1 MKYEPRAPVGRRLV
15 DILMAE
21 PFYQPDRETDWEL
34 VDVVTEAY
42 DTLSEADKQVLHE
55 VYFLRST
62 YEDTAKNIGIKAKS
76 HAWRKAHKALNN
88 LKVALL
94 QNERFMEKY
103 GSKYVE

>member
-34 VDVVTEAY
+34 IDIVTEAY

-76 HAWRKAHKALNN
+76 HAWRKAHKALSN

-94 QNERFMEKY
+94 KNERFMETY